1 MTDEQILEICMANQ
15 NNILAYYALD
25 DKSRE
30 NCLSMLMAL
39 DANEFKEFNKDAE
52 FEFLDLPVPI
62 SQLDAANA
70 SVATFTQDIQDDM
83 NKLLKRINE
92 KGTNLEYPFVLS
104 GDGESDEK
112 YNRFEYIPQGG
123 VAGELQTQSV
133 SWDNEKLNEKLRE
146 VESGGSFSL
155 FHTHP
160 KPIGQQHKTLYNEHR
175 ELFDEF
181 GVKPDGLNLS
191 LADVAG
197 VAAIDRYF
205 IQVGKDVVPE
215 STILMHDGSL
225 VSFSTRDGLQLTSQL
240 NLQLDRTIEHEAQD
254 KMMIAKQH

>member
-1 MTDEQILEICMANQ
+1 MTDEQIIAICMANQ
-15 NNILAYYALD
+15 NNIVAYYALD

-30 NCLSMLMAL
+30 NCLSMLMQL
-39 DANEFKEFNKDAE
+39 DANEFKEFNENAK
-52 FEFLDLPVPI
+52 FSFLDLPVPI
-62 SQLDAANA
+62 SQLDAA
-70 SVATFTQDIQDDM
+70 SSTTATFTPDIQEDM
-83 NKLLKRINE
+83 NKLLKLINQD
-92 KGTNLEYPFVLS
+92 GTNLEYPFVLS

-112 YNRFEYIPQGG
+112 YNRFEYIPEGG
-123 VAGELQTQSV
+123 STSELQTQSV

-146 VESGGSFSL
+146 VENGGSFSL

-175 ELFDEF
+175 ELFDKF

-197 VAAIDRYF
+197 VATIDRYF
-205 IQVGKDVVPE
+205 RQVGKDVVPE

-240 NLQLDRTIEHEAQD
+240 NLQLDRTIEHEAQGQ
-254 KMMIAKQH
+254 MEIAKKH